1 MVCLFF
7 IIGANER
14 YYGHWRSAGAFT
26 AAERQ
31 SELKI
36 SEANAGA
43 KRPKCIACPD
53 SSGSACQ

>member
-1 MVCLFF
+1 
-7 IIGANER
+7 
-14 YYGHWRSAGAFT
+14 
-26 AAERQ
+26 
-31 SELKI
+31 LKI